1 MNKTLILI
9 PSRLSAK
16 RLPNKP
22 LLKLKGTSI
31 ISHVYKNALNTKIG
45 EVYVATEDK
54 EIQEDIIN
62 NNGKAILT
70 GKDHKSGT
78 DRIFEAFRKINLKG
92 VDYILNLQGDEPI
105 LNSNDIVKLN
115 EIVTKSNF
123 DMGTLC
129 CNLKNNTDLLNENI
143 VKVRTEVT
151 LNKDNSSRAIDFFR
165 KSKNENITNLYHHL
179 GIYIYKV
186 KVLEKI
192 VTLKQTINEKKNK
205 LEQLRALE
213 NDINIHT
220 ILAQKCSIG
229 VDTEEDYLRIKKIM
243 EK

>member
-22 LLKLKGTSI
+22 LLKLKGISI

-54 EIQEDIIN
+54 EIQEDIIK

-129 CNLKNNTDLLNENI
+129 CNLKNN
-143 VKVRTEVT
+143 KQ
-151 LNKDNSSRAIDFFR
+151 
-165 KSKNENITNLYHHL
+165 
-179 GIYIYKV
+179 IY
-186 KVLEKI
+186 
-192 VTLKQTINEKKNK
+192 
-205 LEQLRALE
+205 
-213 NDINIHT
+213 
-220 ILAQKCSIG
+220 
-229 VDTEEDYLRIKKIM
+229 
-243 EK
+243 

>member
-22 LLKLKGTSI
+22 LLKIKGISI

-45 EVYVATEDK
+45 DVYVATEDK
-54 EIQEDIIN
+54 EILEELKKI
-62 NNGKAILT
+62 NGKAILT
-70 GKDHKSGT
+70 HKDHKTGT
-78 DRIFEAFRKINLKG
+78 DRIFEAFNKINPKKI
-92 VDYILNLQGDEPI
+92 DYILNLQGDEPM
-105 LNSNDIVKLN
+105 LNSKDIIKLN
-115 EIVTKSNF
+115 QVVTDSNY

-129 CNLKNNTDLLNENI
+129 CNLHSKADLLNENI
-143 VKVRTEVT
+143 VKVKTEES
-151 LNKDNSSRAIDFFR
+151 LNEDNSPRAIDFIR
-165 KSKNENITNLYHHL
+165 TIKGENISNLYHHL

-192 VTLKQTINEKKNK
+192 VSLKQTIREKKNK

-213 NDINIHT
+213 NNIKIHT
-220 ILAQKCSIG
+220 ILAQNRSLG
-229 VDTEEDYLRIKKIM
+229 VDTEEDYLRLKKIM

>member
-78 DRIFEAFRKINLKG
+78 DRIFEAFNKINPKKI
-92 VDYILNLQGDEPI
+92 DYILNLQGDEPM
-105 LNSNDIVKLN
+105 LNSKDIIKLN
-115 EIVTKSNF
+115 QVVTDSNY

-129 CNLKNNTDLLNENI
+129 CNLHSKADLLNENI
-143 VKVRTEVT
+143 VKVKTEES
-151 LNKDNSSRAIDFFR
+151 LNEDNSPRAIDFIR
-165 KSKNENITNLYHHL
+165 TIKGENISNLYHHL

-192 VTLKQTINEKKNK
+192 VSLKQTIREKK
-205 LEQLRALE
+205 
-213 NDINIHT
+213 INW
-220 ILAQKCSIG
+220 SS
-229 VDTEEDYLRIKKIM
+229 
-243 EK
+243 